1 MNNPS
6 WIRDV
11 RTTHGSLVVE
21 ECGSGETPVLLIHG
35 NSSCRGVFQRQLDSP
50 LSRRRRLVAFDLPG
64 HGQSSDAPDPMR
76 TYTLAGLADAA
87 IELLERLGI
96 SEVVVLGWSLGGHIG
111 IEMMQRFPG
120 MKGLV
125 ITGTPPVRRGGMAE
139 GFIASPQFGLA
150 GRRSLS
156 DEEGDRFASAMFG
169 APSEAFL
176 QAAIR
181 RADGRFRQILF
192 QAAGGRDGSDQRRTV
207 EERPIPLAVV
217 NGAEDRLINLD
228 YVDSISYANLWSA
241 RCHRLDG
248 AGHAPFWHA
257 SLEFNALVERFVSDL
272 AKARA

>member
-11 RTTHGSLVVE
+11 RTSHGSLVVE

-125 ITGTPPVRRGGMAE
+125 ITGTPPV
-139 GFIASPQFGLA
+139 
-150 GRRSLS
+150 
-156 DEEGDRFASAMFG
+156 
-169 APSEAFL
+169 
-176 QAAIR
+176 
-181 RADGRFRQILF
+181 
-192 QAAGGRDGSDQRRTV
+192 
-207 EERPIPLAVV
+207 
-217 NGAEDRLINLD
+217 
-228 YVDSISYANLWSA
+228 
-241 RCHRLDG
+241 
-248 AGHAPFWHA
+248 
-257 SLEFNALVERFVSDL
+257 
-272 AKARA
+272 